1 MSLLWSW
8 QYSKGS
14 IHFFF
19 WHDTLYGTEGSHL
32 HYSPLFWLYLL
43 LPWPHACTGTTL
55 DQRWMFQ
62 GGLYLLFSDPSQT
75 QPSRLSSQTWV
86 LWSIPVKSKTFP
98 NQIRLYKLLCK
109 YCDMFSHLRLRDYAW
124 ISVLVHLFT
133 TKKYTATQ
141 YYCKNDS
148 Y

>member
-43 LPWPHACTGTTL
+43 LPSPHACTRTTL

-75 QPSRLSSQTWV
+75 QQSRLSSQTWV

-98 NQIRLYKLLCK
+98 NHIILYNYVNILRHIFSPKTQRLC
-109 YCDMFSHLRLRDYAW
+109 MNFSF
-124 ISVLVHLFT
+124 SLFIYH
-133 TKKYTATQ
+133 KKIYSHSI
-141 YYCKNDS
+141 YCKNDS